1 MTEELLRAKTIQFV
15 AGFIKD
21 ILYKE
26 ECLTDEAAEE
36 NATIYYDIVEG
47 AKKAVLEEEEQRL
60 LTEVIR
66 DKQAADFA
74 SQGLTDASNPTAV
87 DMMGGPAAI
96 DNSTI
101 YKG

>member
-47 AKKAVLEEEEQRL
+47 AKKAV
-60 LTEVIR
+60 
-66 DKQAADFA
+66 
-74 SQGLTDASNPTAV
+74 
-87 DMMGGPAAI
+87 
-96 DNSTI
+96 
-101 YKG
+101 